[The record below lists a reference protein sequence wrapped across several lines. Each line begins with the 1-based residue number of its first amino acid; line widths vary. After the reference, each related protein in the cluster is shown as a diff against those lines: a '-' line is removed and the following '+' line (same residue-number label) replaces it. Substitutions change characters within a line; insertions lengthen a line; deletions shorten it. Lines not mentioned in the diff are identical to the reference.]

1 MSRIERIEAELAKQ
15 IAIAISDGI
24 KDPRVKGLI
33 SVTKVTVDTE
43 LSYAKVYV
51 SILGADG
58 EEEKVIQGLDS
69 AQGYIKSKL
78 RKTMRL
84 RAMPELHF
92 VYDDSIAYGIY
103 MNQRLSEIVKK
114 DEDANE

>member
-33 SVTKVTVDTE
+33 SVSRVGVESE
-43 LSYAKVYV
+43 LSDARVYV
-51 SILGADG
+51 SSLGADG

>member
-1 MSRIERIEAELAKQ
+1 MSRIERIESELAKQ
-15 IAIAISDGI
+15 IALAISDGI

-33 SVTKVTVDTE
+33 SVTRVTVDTE

-58 EEEKVIQGLDS
+58 QEENVIKGLDS

-78 RKTMRL
+78 KKTMRL

-92 VYDDSIAYGIY
+92 IYDDSIAYGVY
-103 MNQRLSEIVKK
+103 MNQRLTEIVKK
-114 DEDANE
+114 DEDNE